1 MEHKKTSIE
10 EFLNL
15 EGQIID
21 VRSPKEFEQGHIP
34 GAWNLPLFTDG
45 ERAQVG
51 IAYKLQGSSKAVEVG
66 LKFVGPK
73 LSDWVRQIRKRKASK
88 VKVYCAR
95 GGMRSQSLLW
105 LLNFCRIPATSLL
118 RGYKNYRNWV
128 LNSFNHPYLFR
139 CLGGYTG
146 TGKSEWLAVLQKEQQ
161 VLDLEKAANHRGS
174 LFGSTKTSQPTCE
187 QFENRI
193 AEALFQMDPNKP
205 IWVED
210 ESRLIGRCCIPNPI
224 YNLMRA
230 APLYFL
236 QIDSEKRVQNI
247 MQEYGQEKEEKLVS
261 AVTLLKKRLGLKE
274 TREII
279 HSIESGEIKDAATR
293 LLKYYDKTYAYS
305 LKKRTGPLIPIQKE
319 ELIHSSF

>member
-34 GAWNLPLFTDG
+34 GAWNLPLFTDE

-73 LSDWVRQIRKRKASK
+73 LSDWVRQIRKRKAPK

-118 RGYKNYRNWV
+118 RGYKNYRSWV
-128 LNSFNHPYLFR
+128 LNSFNQPYLFR

-146 TGKSEWLAVLQKEQQ
+146 TGKSEWLAVFKKEQQ
-161 VLDLEKAANHRGS
+161 VLDLEMAANHRGS
-174 LFGSTKTSQPTCE
+174 LFGSTKISQPTCE
-187 QFENRI
+187 HFENRI
-193 AEALFQMDPNKP
+193 AEALYQVDLTKP

-236 QIDSEKRVQNI
+236 QIDSEKRIQNI
-247 MQEYGQEKEEKLVS
+247 MQEYGQEKKEKLIS
-261 AVTLLKKRLGLKE
+261 AVTLLKKRLGLQE

-279 HSIESGEIKDAATR
+279 HAIESEEIKEAASR
-293 LLKYYDKTYAYS
+293 LLKYYDKTYAHS
-305 LKKRTGPLIPIQKE
+305 LKKGRGP
-319 ELIHSSF
+319 